1 MPYLVMEFVDRDF
14 EIVDTEEEAEK
25 LANYYQE
32 GMEEYAKDNREWPLG
47 SRVIIAK
54 LTEDRSLLYDDESK
68 FYEMVVDK
76 FEEVKV

>member
-25 LANYYQE
+25 LADYYQE
-32 GMEEYAKDNREWPLG
+32 SMEEYAKDNREWPHG

>member
-25 LANYYQE
+25 LADYYQE
-32 GMEEYAKDNREWPLG
+32 SMEEYAKDNREWPHG
-47 SRVIIAK
+47 GRVIIAK